1 MTLEDLRNIVQAS
14 DAELEAGLRKA
25 KVLNLNGTLRP
36 LPASSLLD
44 VLVTLLLTITSRGL
58 PRPPRPIPLQELINH
73 LDDDFQVNPAVTE
86 HIASWYGIVDGAEGS
101 RMWEADVKSIVGDI
115 GIGLLRKN
123 AVSGLLGFAVT
134 DSEPSIRSL
143 VRNNSFST
151 TGGNK

>member
-1 MTLEDLRNIVQAS
+1 MTLDELRNIVQAS

-36 LPASSLLD
+36 LPASSQLD

-73 LDDDFQVNPAVTE
+73 LEDDFQVTPGVTE
-86 HIASWYGIVDGAEGS
+86 HIAGWYGVVGGSEGS
-101 RMWEADVKSIVGDI
+101 RMWEADVKSIVADI

-123 AVSGLLGFAVT
+123 TVSGLLSI
-134 DSEPSIRSL
+134 SEL
-143 VRNNSFST
+143 
-151 TGGNK
+151 